1 MAKLKELK
9 GSKHKYEISENVDN
23 VYDEVDEQE
32 YSNRVT
38 NRALDDWIE
47 DGKLIDTNKTFHSA
61 YLTTK
66 HCQMVRAM
74 WRMEEKYSM
83 TMTRK
88 ICHVKMSTNRREA
101 TIGRECVMLAIQCRA
116 KDPSKVYSEML
127 CPRRK
132 T

>member
-9 GSKHKYEISENVDN
+9 GSKHKCEISENVDN

-47 DGKLIDTNKTFHSA
+47 DGKLIDKQNISLCL
-61 YLTTK
+61 LTK
-66 HCQMVRAM
+66 QRIKCQMVRVM
-74 WRMEEKYSM
+74 WRMAEKYLM

-88 ICHVKMSTNRREA
+88 ICHAKMSTNRKGA
-101 TIGRECVMLAIQCRA
+101 TIGREC
-116 KDPSKVYSEML
+116 EM
-127 CPRRK
+127 
-132 T
+132 